1 MLNKFRRYNTAAGL
15 IDPGDA
21 IICAVSGG
29 ADSMALLGCLLAL
42 REEYALTVSVLHCN
56 HHLRPEADG
65 DAAFVRDFCQARHIP
80 FTCCDLDV
88 TTQQRK
94 TGQSL
99 EDAARS
105 LRYACFAQAIPWD
118 AKIATAHNAQD
129 NLETSLIRL
138 VRGASPRGLSG
149 IPPCRGR
156 IIRPLL
162 FATRSEILDF
172 LQKQHIPHREDAS
185 NATDFCLR
193 NRLRHHVVP
202 RLTAENPALETAWLE
217 TARQLREEDAYL
229 SDLAQV
235 AILDARQGNGF
246 SIARVQVLHPVLR
259 ARVLF
264 GFLQAFG
271 VRQPRREHVRQLEAL
286 LASQSASGRLS
297 LPGVCLARNYDTI
310 APAAESAPAPAFA
323 AVLQIPGVTPLP
335 SLGLRIR
342 CELAPAAENF
352 EKIANNTTQI
362 ILNYAMIKG
371 RALEVR
377 PRQPGDVLR
386 LSGGSRTLKRRMI
399 DCKIPQAQRDRIP
412 VLAMGETV
420 LAAFGLGTDPA
431 WQAQAGKPCLRVIL
445 VQEKEEH
452 THA

>member
-1 MLNKFRRYNTAAGL
+1 M
-15 IDPGDA
+15 
-21 IICAVSGG
+21 
-29 ADSMALLGCLLAL
+29 
-42 REEYALTVSVLHCN
+42 
-56 HHLRPEADG
+56 
-65 DAAFVRDFCQARHIP
+65 
-80 FTCCDLDV
+80 
-88 TTQQRK
+88 
-94 TGQSL
+94 
-99 EDAARS
+99 
-105 LRYACFAQAIPWD
+105 
-118 AKIATAHNAQD
+118 
-129 NLETSLIRL
+129 
-138 VRGASPRGLSG
+138 
-149 IPPCRGR
+149 
-156 IIRPLL
+156 
-162 FATRSEILDF
+162 
-172 LQKQHIPHREDAS
+172 
-185 NATDFCLR
+185 
-193 NRLRHHVVP
+193 
-202 RLTAENPALETAWLE
+202 
-217 TARQLREEDAYL
+217 
-229 SDLAQV
+229 
-235 AILDARQGNGF
+235 
-246 SIARVQVLHPVLR
+246 
-259 ARVLF
+259 LF
-264 GFLQAFG
+264 GFLQTFG

-399 DCKIPQAQRDRIP
+399 DCKIPRAQRDRIP